1 VRRIYTYY
9 KRFGYET
16 EVMGASFRN
25 VGQVLGLAGCD
36 LLTISPELL
45 QQLAASQVP
54 VPRRLDPAAARS
66 VMVERE
72 RFDERRF
79 RFEMNE
85 DAMASDKLAEGIRAF
100 VADVRSLEQL
110 VAVSA

>member
-1 VRRIYTYY
+1 VRRIYAYY

-25 VGQVLGLAGCD
+25 IGQVLGLAGCD

-45 QQLAASQVP
+45 QQLAQSQDAV
-54 VPRRLDPAAARS
+54 VRYLDPAAARS
-66 VMVERE
+66 ATVERE

-79 RFEMNE
+79 RFELNE
-85 DAMASDKLAEGIRAF
+85 DPMASDKLGEGIRAF
-100 VADVRSLEQL
+100 VGDVRSLERL
-110 VAVSA
+110 VAAAA